1 MRLKMTLVRHD
12 GTTDDIVVTADAG
25 SSVGDVAR
33 AIAVRDPRN
42 MGSLVDVPPL
52 TLRAQLP
59 GQEQSVVLE
68 PDIPIGEAW
77 LGSGAVVHLLDAAR
91 AAGSTGD
98 VQNVMARVQVVAG
111 PDTGLRRD
119 LVAGRYTVG
128 RAAGCDLVLSDPL
141 VSKKHARIDA
151 SDRTE
156 VVDLGSANGIVVDG
170 GLVNRLRVDRPQTMV
185 LGDSVL
191 VVEPLG
197 SAVGGPVAGP
207 VPFNRSPKVEPRYA
221 GEKFAAPTAPQE
233 EEPQTFPVLALIAPV
248 VLGLAMYFVTQRPTA
263 LLFILMSPLMLIGN
277 YVTERKRRRR
287 RRERD
292 VKRFDERLDGLRTAL
307 RDEEVAERAARLQ
320 EAPATPLTLAEGLR
334 RGPLLWTRRP
344 EHWSFLNVRLG
355 LGSMPSRNEVELPG
369 RGEMLPEFQERLD
382 TLVDQHRRVAGV
394 PVVENLHDA
403 GALGLAGPK
412 NLVEPVLNSVLVQLT
427 VLHSPADLVVCSLVT
442 PTWSRSLEWL
452 KWMPHTSTTTS
463 PIDGNHLADSAS
475 SGAVLLAQLEE
486 LIRSRLAEKRDRVTR
501 RGAAR
506 TRDAALERGASVGES
521 GGVAVEGTSSPLP
534 AVVVLVSSEADVD
547 RARLAQ
553 LAETGPD
560 AGVFP
565 VWVADAV
572 RGLPATCRT
581 YVEVEPDRATVG
593 MVRLG
598 LTVDDV
604 ELETVDAP
612 SAVEY
617 GRRMAPVFD
626 AGVVDED
633 ASDLP
638 RTVSLLTL
646 LGTDMAVSSD
656 AVIDRWN
663 QNLSITD
670 RTPGA
675 VPRRRRA
682 GGLRALVGSAGS
694 DAMQLDLRT
703 HGPHALVGG
712 TTGSGKSE
720 FLQAWVLGMAAEYSP
735 DRVTFLFVD
744 YKGGSAFAD
753 CVQLPH
759 CVGLVTD
766 LSQHLVRRAL
776 TSLRAELHH
785 REHLFNRKKAKDI
798 LELEKRGDV
807 DTPPALVIVIDE
819 FAALV
824 SDVPDF
830 VDGVVDIAQR
840 GRSLGIHL
848 IMATQRPAGVIRD
861 NLRANTNLRVA
872 LRMADESDSSDVV
885 GTPDAAHFDPGLPG
899 RGLAKTGPGRVRP
912 FQSAYAGGW
921 TSDEAQPLRIEV
933 AALRFGGEILWD
945 APQPAV
951 VPEEKDLG
959 PNDQQRL
966 VACIGAASRR
976 AEIPSPR
983 RPWLD
988 ELATTYDLSR
998 LRQRTDTELL
1008 IGVGDVP
1015 ERQVQTPV
1023 YFEPD
1028 VDGHVAVYG
1037 TGGSG
1042 KSTTLRTLGI
1052 AAGITPRSG
1061 PVHVY
1066 ALDFAAGG
1074 LRMLEVLPHV
1084 GAVVGSDDVERVVRT
1099 LRMVRHELD
1108 RRGEAYAQVS
1118 AASITEYRKLANVPD
1133 EPRILLL
1140 VDGFP
1145 TFREDF
1151 EVGAGRA
1158 AWYDVFRD
1166 VLTDGRGLGIH
1177 VAFTA
1182 DRSGAVPSSV
1192 RSNVQ
1197 RNIVL
1202 RLADDSYGLFDVPGD
1217 ILGPSSPPGRA
1228 IVDGSEAQ
1236 VAIIGGSRV
1245 VADQSLATKR
1255 LARAM
1260 VEAGVRAA
1268 PRIESLPKEYGP
1280 EVLPDALQGYPVLGL
1295 GDADL
1300 APLGFEPTGSCLI
1313 AGSPGSGRTNALA
1326 AVVSAVRRADPGVQT
1341 YLVSNPRSP
1350 LAGAP
1355 GWTEV
1360 ALSTDDTVALA
1371 KRISARV
1378 AEGAEGERVAVFVEG
1393 INDYLQSPADAP
1405 LVELVKTIKRHGHL
1419 VVAEAES
1426 SGWSSAWPLMTE
1438 FKNAR
1443 RGLILQPDGAESE
1456 LLLKTPT
1463 ARAQRSEF
1471 PPGRGVYVARGTAAR
1486 VQLPLMP
1493 A

>member
-12 GTTDDIVVTADAG
+12 GTSDDIVVTADAG
-25 SSVGDVAR
+25 STVGDVAR
-33 AIAVRDPRN
+33 AVAVRDPRN

-59 GQEQSVVLE
+59 GQEQSVVLD
-68 PDIPIGEAW
+68 PDVPIAEAW

-91 AAGSTGD
+91 AASTMQD
-98 VQNVMARVQVVAG
+98 VQNVLARVRVVAG
-111 PDTGLRRD
+111 PDAGLQRD
-119 LVAGRYTVG
+119 LVAGRYVVG
-128 RAAGCDLVLSDPL
+128 REPGCDLVLSDPL
-141 VSKKHARIDA
+141 VSKKHARIDV

-170 GLVNRLRVDRPQTMV
+170 GLVTRLRVDRQQTLV
-185 LGDSVL
+185 LGDT
-191 VVEPLG
+191 VVVVDPLG
-197 SAVGGPVAGP
+197 SAAGGPVAGP

-221 GEKFAAPTAPQE
+221 GEKFTAPSANRE
-233 EEPQTFPVLALIAPV
+233 EEPQTFPALALVAPV
-248 VLGLAMYFVTQRPTA
+248 VMGLLMFFVTQRPTA
-263 LLFILMSPLMLIGN
+263 LLFILMSPLMLVGS
-277 YVTERKRRRR
+277 YVTERQRRRR
-287 RRERD
+287 RLERD
-292 VKRFDERLDGLRTAL
+292 VKRFDERLEGLRAAL
-307 RDEEVAERAARLQ
+307 RDEEVAERSARLQ

-355 LGSMPSRNEVELPG
+355 LGSMPSRNEVETPG
-369 RGEMLPEFQERLD
+369 RGEMVPELQGRLD
-382 TLVDQHRRVAGV
+382 ELVDRHELVSGV

-403 GALGLAGPK
+403 GALGLAGAK
-412 NLVEPVLNSVLVQLT
+412 NLVEPVVNSVLVQLT
-427 VLHSPADLVVCSLVT
+427 VLHSPTDLVVCSLVT

-452 KWMPHTSTTTS
+452 KWMPHTSASTS
-463 PIDGNHLADSAS
+463 PIEGNHLADSAS

-486 LIRSRLAEKRDRVTR
+486 LIRTRLKSQRATR

-506 TRDAALERGASVGES
+506 TRDAALERGASVGE
-521 GGVAVEGTSSPLP
+521 GGGGPVEGTSSPLP
-534 AVVVLVSSEADVD
+534 AVVVLVSSEVDVD

-565 VWVADAV
+565 VWVADSV
-572 RGLPATCRT
+572 RGLPAACRT
-581 YVEVEPDRATVG
+581 YVEVGPDRTSVG

-598 LTVDDV
+598 LSVDDV
-604 ELETVDAP
+604 VLETVDAAA
-612 SAVEY
+612 AVEY

-646 LGTDMAVSSD
+646 LGPDMATSGE

-694 DAMQLDLRT
+694 EAMQLDLRT

-720 FLQAWVLGMAAEYSP
+720 FLQAWVLAMAAEYSP

-798 LELEKRGDV
+798 LELEKRGDP
-807 DTPPALVIVIDE
+807 DAPPALVIVIDE

-885 GTPDAAHFDPGLPG
+885 GTPEAAHFDPGLPG

-933 AALRFGGEILWD
+933 AALRFGGEIRWD

-951 VPEEKDLG
+951 VPEETDLG

-966 VACIGAASRR
+966 VACIGAASRH

-988 ELATTYDLSR
+988 SLAGVYDLAR

-1008 IGVGDVP
+1008 IGVADLP
-1015 ERQVQTPV
+1015 EVQAQRPT
-1023 YFEPD
+1023 YFRPD
-1028 VDGHVAVYG
+1028 TDGHLAVYG
-1037 TGGSG
+1037 TGGAG
-1042 KSTTLRTLGI
+1042 KSTALRTLGI
-1052 AAGITPRSG
+1052 AAGITPRG
-1061 PVHVY
+1061 GAVQVY
-1066 ALDFAAGG
+1066 GLDFAGG
-1074 LRMLEVLPHV
+1074 SLRMLESLPHV
-1084 GAVVGSDDVERVVRT
+1084 GSVIMGDDVERVVRL
-1099 LRMVRHELD
+1099 LRMLRAELD
-1108 RRGEAYAQVS
+1108 RRGPLFAEAS
-1118 AASITEYRKLANVPD
+1118 ASSVTEYRALTGRTDV
-1133 EPRILLL
+1133 PRILLL
-1140 VDGFP
+1140 VDGFGA
-1145 TFREDF
+1145 FRDDF
-1151 EVGAGRA
+1151 EQGAGRA
-1158 AWYDVFRD
+1158 VWFDVFRD
-1166 VLTDGRGLGIH
+1166 VLAEGRQLGIH
-1177 VAFTA
+1177 VALTA
-1182 DRSGAVPSSV
+1182 DRAGAVPTAV
-1192 RSNVQ
+1192 RSAVQ
-1197 RNIVL
+1197 RNVVL
-1202 RLADDSYGLFDVPGD
+1202 RLSDDGYGLLDVPGD
-1217 ILGPSSPPGRA
+1217 VLTPSSPPGRA
-1228 IVDGSEAQ
+1228 VVDGAETQ
-1236 VAIIGGSRV
+1236 VAVIGGTTSAAEQARSCV
-1245 VADQSLATKR
+1245 RLGDSMRKAGVLQAPRIGALPQEYTADVLPDEVDGQPVLGIGDETLDALGWAPEGTFLVSGPVGSGRTTALAA
-1255 LARAM
+1255 LARSL
-1260 VEAGVRAA
+1260 VRAA
-1268 PRIESLPKEYGP
+1268 PKTRI
-1280 EVLPDALQGYPVLGL
+1280 VLA
-1295 GDADL
+1295 AH
-1300 APLGFEPTGSCLI
+1300 
-1313 AGSPGSGRTNALA
+1313 PGSSL
-1326 AVVSAVRRADPGVQT
+1326 VSAAPWDRVA
-1341 YLVSNPRSP
+1341 RSVD
-1350 LAGAP
+1350 
-1355 GWTEV
+1355 EV
-1360 ALSTDDTVALA
+1360 VALA
-1371 KRISARV
+1371 QDV
-1378 AEGAEGERVAVFVEG
+1378 AEDLAAGPVAVFVEG
-1393 INDYLQSPADAP
+1393 VDEYLQSPADAP
-1405 LVELVKTIKRHGHL
+1405 LVALMKAAQRGSCL

-1426 SGWSSAWPLMTE
+1426 SRWGSPWPLLAEM
-1438 FKNAR
+1438 KNGR
-1443 RGLILQPDGAESE
+1443 RGLLLQPEALEGDS
-1456 LLLKTPT
+1456 LLKTSLPRVS
-1463 ARAQRSEF
+1463 RAEF
-1471 PPGRGVYVARGTAAR
+1471 PPGRGYYIARGSTTR
-1486 VQLPLMP
+1486 VQVPMG
-1493 A
+1493 